1 MTQHTDA
8 TAPPRRAAS
17 PTRSAPAR
25 LAKRTGLL
33 VLFGLGLFALLLG
46 VGFLLTGTAV
56 GAEVGQADLGMLH
69 WLIDNRTP
77 GLDAASS
84 VLSDMA
90 STTVVLVSGLAVAI
104 AASLLLRHWWPFAL
118 MAFALLGELALFLNS
133 AIIVGRRRPD
143 VDHLDAALPPTSSF
157 PSGHTAAAI
166 CLYGGLAAIV
176 LLVTRGW
183 WRWLV
188 LALAVLAVVAVAFG
202 RLYRGAHHPSD
213 VLGAVLL
220 AVPWLVATTLT
231 VAPNAYGHRSV
242 AERHPTE
249 TGPVDSLAGRGHGA
263 EGATPPE

>member
-1 MTQHTDA
+1 VTQHTDA
-8 TAPPRRAAS
+8 PAPPRRAAS
-17 PTRSAPAR
+17 PDGAPSSQRATLVL

-46 VGFLLTGTAV
+46 VGFLITGTAL
-56 GAEVGQADLGMLH
+56 GAAVGQADTGVLN
-69 WLIDNRTP
+69 WLIAQRNP
-77 GLDAASS
+77 GLDATSS

-90 STTVVLVSGLAVAI
+90 STTVVLVSGLVVAI

-133 AIIVGRRRPD
+133 AILVGRPRPA

-157 PSGHTAAAI
+157 PSGHSAAAI

-202 RLYRGAHHPSD
+202 RVYRGAHHPSD

-220 AVPWLVATTLT
+220 AVPWLVATTMT
-231 VAPNAYGHRSV
+231 IAPVARA
-242 AERHPTE
+242 
-249 TGPVDSLAGRGHGA
+249 HGA
-263 EGATPPE
+263 IARRGSAG